1 LNQELDAERINPIGY
16 L

>member
-1 LNQELDAERINPIGY
+1 LNQELDAERTNPIGY